1 MPKKTEKKEAPKKAE
16 EPKKGEEPKKE
27 TKKAAV
33 EAPVEAPKE
42 EAKPAKLE
50 KAPKPEKK
58 KKEEKGV
65 FKLYKVEN
73 DKVTRLRPTC
83 ERCGPGYF
91 MADHGNR
98 YTCGHCG
105 FTKYKPAKE
114 ETALNQPRA

>member
-1 MPKKTEKKEAPKKAE
+1 MSKKTDKKEAPKK
-16 EPKKGEEPKKE
+16 EEPKKE
-27 TKKAAV
+27 AKKEAAPP
-33 EAPVEAPKE
+33 EIEAPKE
-42 EAKPAKLE
+42 EVKPAKAE

-65 FKLYKVEN
+65 FTLYKVEGE
-73 DKVTRLRPTC
+73 KVVRLRPIC

-114 ETALNQPRA
+114 

>member
-1 MPKKTEKKEAPKKAE
+1 MSKKAEKKEAPKNPA
-16 EPKKGEEPKKE
+16 EPKKE
-27 TKKAAV
+27 TPKKPA

-42 EAKPAKLE
+42 EVKPARVE
-50 KAPKPEKK
+50 KAPKPEKR
-58 KKEEKGV
+58 KKEEKGSYT
-65 FKLYKVEN
+65 LYKVDNE
-73 DKVTRLRPTC
+73 KVVRLRPIC

-114 ETALNQPRA
+114 

>member
-1 MPKKTEKKEAPKKAE
+1 LSKKAEKKEVT
-16 EPKKGEEPKKE
+16 KKGEEPKKE
-27 TKKAAV
+27 AKKPE
-33 EAPVEAPKE
+33 EAIAEVSKE
-42 EAKPAKLE
+42 EVKPTKVE

-65 FKLYKVEN
+65 FTLYKIE
-73 DKVTRLRPTC
+73 DGKVVRLRPIC

-105 FTKYKPAKE
+105 FTRYKPAKE
-114 ETALNQPRA
+114 